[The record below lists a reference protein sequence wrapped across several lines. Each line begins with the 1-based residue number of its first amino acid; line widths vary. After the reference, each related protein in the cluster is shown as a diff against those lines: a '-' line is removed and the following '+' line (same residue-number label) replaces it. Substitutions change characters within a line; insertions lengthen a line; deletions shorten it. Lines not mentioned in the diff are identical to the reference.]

1 MTAIL
6 DSWAWWAAGTLFAAA
21 VQGTVTVTVMWLL
34 CRRLTKISA
43 SIRALLWWVAALGF
57 VLALMPLPSVRVPLL
72 PAPAVVVPITV
83 APAVSTEAFES
94 AAPIPSETN
103 GVETTRTSSTSL
115 DIRWWV
121 IAAIVLWITGVAT
134 HAVRLVSA
142 YLRLRGVLRRST
154 TMPDDEGQMATR
166 VAAALGLKR
175 SPRIRVSEEIAT
187 PLVAGLARATV
198 LIPASALASLSRHER
213 AMAIGH
219 EFAHIRRRD
228 LLFAWVPAIAERLF
242 FFHPMARLAAREYAA
257 ERESA
262 CDALVLDTMDVAPH
276 EYGGMLVRLGIAG
289 ANPAF
294 TMGGSPLSVA
304 SLRRRLD
311 MLHDAT
317 PTRSSRTM
325 IALVT
330 LIAMLAVLPLRV
342 VARTPASVQQAAAP
356 APAAAAQAPAKPAP
370 TATPQPAAPAA
381 PTAPAAARP
390 VRRQTSENANI
401 EQVIAEQRRNVQR
414 VEEALNKLSAQLES
428 IRAQERQS
436 RAVLDAQR
444 LAEEENRR
452 RLLETMRTVE
462 RARQLAG
469 TESQLNTT
477 KQFLEERLRELVS
490 EQEATNSRLRQ
501 LDQEIQELR
510 NRLEQTP

>member
-1 MTAIL
+1 MTAML
-6 DSWAWWAAGTLFAAA
+6 DSWAWWAAATLFAAA
-21 VQGTVTVTVMWLL
+21 VQGTVIVTVMWLV
-34 CRRLTKISA
+34 CRRLTMISA
-43 SIRALLWWVAALGF
+43 SMRALLWWVAALGF
-57 VLALMPLPSVRVPLL
+57 VLAAMPLPSLRLPLL
-72 PAPAVVVPITV
+72 PSPATVVTTPV
-83 APAVSTEAFES
+83 APEASTEALRA

-103 GVETTRTSSTSL
+103 DVETPRTSPGT
-115 DIRWWV
+115 RWWA
-121 IAAIVLWITGVAT
+121 IAAVMLWLTGLAI

-142 YLRLRGVLRRST
+142 YMRLRGVVRRST
-154 TMPDDEGQMATR
+154 RLPEDEEEMATR

-175 SPRIRVSEEIAT
+175 VPRIRLSEEIAT

-198 LIPASALASLSRHER
+198 LIPASALAGLSRRER
-213 AMAIGH
+213 AMAMGH

-289 ANPAF
+289 ASPAF

-317 PTRSSRTM
+317 SIRSSRTT

-330 LIAMLAVLPLRV
+330 LIAILPVVPLRV
-342 VARTPASVQQAAAP
+342 VARTPSSGQQAAAP
-356 APAAAAQAPAKPAP
+356 ASPAAVQAPAPG
-370 TATPQPAAPAA
+370 TAKSLPAAPA
-381 PTAPAAARP
+381 TPAAPRAVRP
-390 VRRQTSENANI
+390 QTPENANV
-401 EQVIAEQRRNVQR
+401 EQVIAEQRRNLQR
-414 VEEALNKLSAQLES
+414 VEDALNKLSAQLES
-428 IRAQERQS
+428 IRALERQS
-436 RAVLDAQR
+436 RAVLEQQR
-444 LAEEENRR
+444 LAEENRR
-452 RLLETMRTVE
+452 QLLDIMRAAE
-462 RARQLAG
+462 RARQSAG
-469 TESQLNTT
+469 RESQLDTT

-490 EQEATNSRLRQ
+490 EQEVTNARLRQ

-510 NRLEQTP
+510 NRLEQAQ